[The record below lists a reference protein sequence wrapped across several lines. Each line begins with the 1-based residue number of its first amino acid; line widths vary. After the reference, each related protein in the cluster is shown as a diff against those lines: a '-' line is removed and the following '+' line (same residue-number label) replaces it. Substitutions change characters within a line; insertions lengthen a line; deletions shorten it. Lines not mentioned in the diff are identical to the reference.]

1 MVIFARLTDERSV
14 QNVFLSVTMA
24 NMSTH
29 KYGSKGNS
37 LILGCEFVALT
48 TLSQILGIWH
58 HEVISSGNLTHSVK
72 NSCDPNITHTM
83 NYSWAFWGITELSCS
98 MVREKFYTFYLS
110 LFKYLVKYFRLI
122 NNRKAVLSLRVRL
135 KYTTKHFKGV
145 YSRETVALS
154 LSS

>member
-1 MVIFARLTDERSV
+1 
-14 QNVFLSVTMA
+14 MA

-83 NYSWAFWGITELSCS
+83 NYSWTFLGNYRAFMLNGKGEVL
-98 MVREKFYTFYLS
+98 
-110 LFKYLVKYFRLI
+110 YFL
-122 NNRKAVLSLRVRL
+122 L
-135 KYTTKHFKGV
+135 KPF
-145 YSRETVALS
+145 
-154 LSS
+154 